1 MNSTGGGTSP
11 CDPYSQATT
20 NYTAP
25 RMRALHESQT
35 PQGTGGTADDS
46 PIMASTAELLVQLLT
61 RIV

>member
-1 MNSTGGGTSP
+1 MSP

-20 NYTAP
+20 NYTLAP

-35 PQGTGGTADDS
+35 PQGTGDTADDS